1 MLKSCS
7 IRRVDDELAN
17 CAARRFDRQSMKR
30 QQASIPAQGN
40 RRLRVRHQQ
49 TIVVSAC
56 LILSAA
62 VWAGCDKK
70 QSSAKPSQPSPAAAA
85 IPSEADTAAADTVP
99 ADTVPAASTQATPN
113 AAESMASAADQPPAP
128 DPSTLHRQA
137 MLALQAGQDDE
148 AFQLARQAMRLAP
161 DDPQVVFL
169 MAMVLGNRKRFPEA
183 IQMLDELAA
192 TTPDVRLPVLG
203 QTAEWM
209 VRFGQYSQAE
219 QRYRGLLQQV
229 PDAALVHRN
238 LSQLLLR
245 QGRRS
250 EAAEHL
256 IMLCSLG
263 DIMEDELRSLL
274 CISHP
279 FPGDAGKD
287 SFDPIGTLG
296 KARVDVS
303 GARWASVRS
312 RLEAS
317 QVRGAEEDALLGR
330 AYAQLNDGE
339 ALEKWIVRSTAAVD
353 RYPDAWLARGVAA
366 SLRGDH
372 ATAVKAFAE
381 CVLRDQTDHH
391 AYALMSQSLRELG
404 AVDQAE
410 ATSRRAE
417 TIRKTAT
424 IGAEMASEETRDAA
438 VLSQLAELLQQ
449 LHRPLEALGWRGVQ
463 LAYAGEAGAIS
474 QADVQRILG
483 EIAQERTQWLQA
495 DRGQASRQFVLCDV
509 DLDAVD

>member
-1 MLKSCS
+1 
-7 IRRVDDELAN
+7 
-17 CAARRFDRQSMKR
+17 
-30 QQASIPAQGN
+30 
-40 RRLRVRHQQ
+40 
-49 TIVVSAC
+49 
-56 LILSAA
+56 
-62 VWAGCDKK
+62 
-70 QSSAKPSQPSPAAAA
+70 
-85 IPSEADTAAADTVP
+85 
-99 ADTVPAASTQATPN
+99 
-113 AAESMASAADQPPAP
+113 
-128 DPSTLHRQA
+128 
-137 MLALQAGQDDE
+137 MLALQAGQDEE

-183 IQMLDELAA
+183 IKMLDELAT

-219 QRYRGLLQQV
+219 RRYRRLLDEV

-238 LSQLLLR
+238 LSRLMLR
-245 QGRRS
+245 QGRRI

-256 IMLCSLG
+256 IVLCSLG
-263 DIMEDELRSLL
+263 DIMEDELRALL
-274 CISHP
+274 SISHP
-279 FPGDAGKD
+279 FPGDVTKD

-296 KARVDVS
+296 WARVELS
-303 GARWASVRS
+303 GDQWASVRS

-317 QVRGAEEDALLGR
+317 QVRSASEDALLGR

-339 ALEKWIVRSTAAVD
+339 ALGNWIADSSDAVD

-366 SLRGDH
+366 SLQGDH
-372 ATAVKAFAE
+372 AAAVKALAE

-404 AVDQAE
+404 AVDEAE
-410 ATSRRAE
+410 AVSRRAE
-417 TIRKTAT
+417 TIRKTTT
-424 IGAEMASEETRDAA
+424 IGAAMASDETRDTA

-463 LAYAGEAGAIS
+463 LAYAGEAGTLTP
-474 QADVQRILG
+474 ADAQRILG
-483 EIAQERTQWLQA
+483 EIADERGQWLKA
-495 DRGQASRQFVLCDV
+495 DRGQATRPFVLCDV
-509 DLDAVD
+509 DVDAIE